1 VGVACIDGNV
11 VTTFPPERAVVRKG
25 VDNLRKIAPGS
36 ISRMRRREAIAFYIT
51 ISPWILGFLMFI
63 LGPIV
68 VSIYLSFTDYSVIRA
83 TTFIGFENFKN
94 LGESDL
100 FWQSLKVTA
109 IYTFAAVPL
118 HLTISLFVALLLNM
132 KIPAL
137 ALFRTIYY
145 MPTII
150 TGVAV
155 ALLWSWI
162 FNPQFGVINDLLSK
176 VGIIGPMWLGD
187 ESWALPALVVMSCWG
202 TGSSMLIFLASL
214 QAIPTQLYEAAEI
227 DGAKWWTKFWRVTL
241 PLITPVVLFN
251 LVIGVINSFQS
262 FTNAYIMTNGG
273 PNNATLFYVLNLYR
287 QAFQFFHMGYA
298 SALAWILF
306 VIIMVCTLLIFRT
319 SAAWVYYEAEVK
331 G

>member
-1 VGVACIDGNV
+1 
-11 VTTFPPERAVVRKG
+11 
-25 VDNLRKIAPGS
+25 
-36 ISRMRRREAIAFYIT
+36 MRRKEAIGFYII

-68 VSIYLSFTDYSVIRA
+68 ASIYLSFTDYSVIRA
-83 TTFIGFENFKN
+83 TTFVGFENYKSLFA
-94 LGESDL
+94 ESDL
-100 FWQSLKVTA
+100 FWQSLKVTG
-109 IYTFAAVPL
+109 IYTMTAVPL
-118 HLTISLFVALLLNM
+118 HLMISLVVALFLNM

-145 MPTII
+145 MPTVI

-176 VGIIGPMWLGD
+176 VGITGPMWLGD
-187 ESWALPALVVMSCWG
+187 ENWALPALVVMSSWG

-227 DGAKWWTKFWRVTL
+227 DGARWWIKFWRVTL
-241 PLITPVVLFN
+241 PLITPVILFN
-251 LVIGVINSFQS
+251 VVIGVINSFQS
-262 FTNAYIMTNGG
+262 FTNSYIMTEGG

-287 QAFQFFHMGYA
+287 QAFQYYHMGYA

-306 VIIMVCTLLIFRT
+306 IIIMVCTLLIFKS